1 MSKKINDIVII
12 GSGWYGCHI
21 AKLLQTDYNVTM
33 IEQKSEIFDN
43 SSYYNQNRLHL
54 GFHYSRDYNTRSLC
68 KNNYEIFKKHYGDC
82 IDDISNNYYMIS
94 KDSLLDYQTYE
105 NIFKYEAFDF
115 NTINN
120 DKFDNIYDKILITDE
135 KVINSDKAKV
145 HFNESLKNVKII
157 FNTRV
162 KSYHKNNNKI
172 IIETDKDIDISC
184 DLLLDCTYNQL
195 GLSKLNYKYELTISL
210 LYKKIGKTDIGAIT
224 IMDGKF
230 WSLYP
235 REIEQNTYTL
245 TDVEF
250 TPAISSTYYNVIN
263 NSSLTDEEIVR
274 IRSNMENKV
283 YIYYKDFLKDFKYES
298 YFLSKKTKKISGSD
312 SRDIT
317 IEEIEKNVITVNC
330 GKIYG
335 IFDYEDYIVNYLG
348 LDNTDNL
355 TS

>member
-1 MSKKINDIVII
+1 MSQKINDIVII

-21 AKLLQTDYNVTM
+21 AKLLQKDYNVTI
-33 IEQKSEIFDN
+33 IEQKSKIFDN

-68 KNNYEIFKKHYGDC
+68 KNNYEKFKKYYGDC

-105 NIFKYEAFDF
+105 NIYKYEGFDF
-115 NTINN
+115 NILEN
-120 DKFDNIYDKILITDE
+120 DKFDNIYNKILITDE
-135 KVINSDKAKV
+135 KVINSDKVKT

-162 KSYHKNNNKI
+162 EGYHKIDDKI
-172 IIETDKDIDISC
+172 IIETDRNIDISC

-195 GLSKLNYKYELTISL
+195 GWSKLNYKYELTISL
-210 LYKKIGKTDIGAIT
+210 LYKKIGDSDIGALT
-224 IMDGKF
+224 VMDGKF

-235 REIEQNTYTL
+235 REIKQNIYTL

-250 TPAISSTYYNVIN
+250 TPAILSTDYNVIN
-263 NSSLTDEEIVR
+263 NSSLTDEMIVS

-283 YIYYKDFLKDFKYES
+283 NSYYKDFLKEFEYES
-298 YFLSKKTKKISGSD
+298 YFLSKKTKKISSSD

-335 IFDYEDYIVNYLG
+335 IFDYEDYIINYIG
-348 LDNTDNL
+348 LDNTDDL
-355 TS
+355 T

>member
-21 AKLLQTDYNVTM
+21 AKLLQKDYNVTI

-54 GFHYSRDYNTRSLC
+54 GFHYPRDYDTRSLC
-68 KNNYEIFKKHYGDC
+68 KNNYETFKKYYGNC

-105 NIFKYEAFDF
+105 NIFKYEGFDF
-115 NTINN
+115 GVINN
-120 DKFDNIYDKILITDE
+120 EKFDNIYDKILITGE
-135 KVINSDKAKV
+135 KVINSDKAKA
-145 HFNESLKNVKII
+145 HFIEMLKNVKII
-157 FNTRV
+157 FNIHV
-162 KSYHKNNNKI
+162 KGYRRIDDKI
-172 IIETDKDIDISC
+172 IVETDRNLDISC

-210 LYKKIGKTDIGAIT
+210 LYKKIENTDIGAIT
-224 IMDGKF
+224 VMDGKF

-235 REIEQNTYTL
+235 REINKNIYTL

-250 TPAISSTYYNVIN
+250 TPVISSSDYNVIN
-263 NSSLTDEEIVR
+263 NSIVTENAVFN
-274 IRSNMENKV
+274 IREKMENKV
-283 YIYYKDFLKDFKYES
+283 NDYYKDFLKEFEYES

-317 IEEIEKNVITVNC
+317 IEEIDENVITVNC

-335 IFDYEDYIVNYLG
+335 IFDFENYIKNYLD
-348 LDNTDNL
+348 L
-355 TS
+355 

>member
-1 MSKKINDIVII
+1 MPKDIIII
-12 GSGWYGCHI
+12 GAGWYGCHI
-21 AKLLQTDYNVTM
+21 AKTLQYKYNITI
-33 IEQKSEIFDN
+33 IEQNSEIFDN

-68 KNNYEIFKKHYGDC
+68 KNNYETFKTYYGDC

-94 KDSLLDYQTYE
+94 KDSILDYQTYE
-105 NIFKYEAFDF
+105 NIFKYEGFEFDI
-115 NTINN
+115 INN

-135 KVINSDKAKV
+135 KVINSDKIKS
-145 HFNESLKNVKII
+145 HFIETLKNVKII
-157 FNTRV
+157 FNTHV
-162 KSYHKNNNKI
+162 NSYHKINNKI
-172 IIETDKDIDISC
+172 IIETDSNIDISC

-195 GLSKLNYKYELTISL
+195 ELSKLTYKYELTISL
-210 LYKKIGKTDIGAIT
+210 LYKKIGETNIGAIT

-235 REIEQNTYTL
+235 RETTKNIYTL

-250 TPAISSTYYNVIN
+250 TPVISSHDYSIIN
-263 NSSLTDEEIVR
+263 EFTLMEKDVSNIRDKMEDKVNS
-274 IRSNMENKV
+274 
-283 YIYYKDFLKDFKYES
+283 YYKDFLKDFAYES

-317 IEEIEKNVITVNC
+317 IEEIEKNIITVNC

-335 IFDYEDYIVNYLG
+335 IFDFEKYIKKYLG
-348 LDNTDNL
+348 ISD
-355 TS
+355 

>member
-1 MSKKINDIVII
+1 MPNNIKDIIII

-21 AKLLQTDYNVTM
+21 ANLLQNEYNVTI
-33 IEQKSEIFDN
+33 IEEKSEIFDN

-54 GFHYSRDYNTRSLC
+54 GFHYSRDYATRSLC
-68 KNNYEIFKKHYGDC
+68 KNNYETFKTHYGHC

-105 NIFKYEAFDF
+105 NIFKYEEFDF

-120 DKFDNIYDKILITDE
+120 DIFDNIYDKILITDE
-135 KVINSDKAKV
+135 KVINSDKAKS
-145 HFNESLKNVKII
+145 HFIKSLKNVKTI
-157 FNTRV
+157 FNTHV
-162 KSYHKNNNKI
+162 NSYHKINNKI
-172 IIETDKDIDISC
+172 IIETDSNIDISC

-195 GLSKLNYKYELTISL
+195 ELSKLTYKYELTISL

-235 REIEQNTYTL
+235 REINKNIYTL

-250 TPAISSTYYNVIN
+250 TPVISSSEYTVIN
-263 NSSLTDEEIVR
+263 NYVLTENDVFN
-274 IRSNMENKV
+274 IREKMENKV
-283 YIYYKDFLKDFKYES
+283 NTYYKDFLKEFEYES
-298 YFLSKKTKKISGSD
+298 FFLSKKTKKISGSD

-335 IFDYEDYIVNYLG
+335 IFDFETYIIDYLG
-348 LDNTDNL
+348 LTF
-355 TS
+355 